1 MKPSC
6 WLLLPHRHRLSVLW
20 QCRWWHWPTSRLTE
34 TERGRLFVWH
44 AKPRHRGG
52 RWGRHPCTQFVQCS
66 GEGFHSV
73 CMYSLRAVGLLAAR
87 ADLSPRSHR
96 PVEARKHRAPAVKF
110 GTSGRG
116 SLTTSASPGP
126 QYSAESGIGKQ
137 QLSRHKSSGSVKF
150 TTAKRFV
157 EKEVVTPGPDAY
169 SGDGGAVL
177 SRNRSTPAFTMGAR

>member
-1 MKPSC
+1 MADKPTHGNRT
-6 WLLLPHRHRLSVLW
+6 WPPIRLA
-20 QCRWWHWPTSRLTE
+20 RKAATP
-34 TERGRLFVWH
+34 G
-44 AKPRHRGG
+44 
-52 RWGRHPCTQFVQCS
+52 
-66 GEGFHSV
+66 
-73 CMYSLRAVGLLAAR
+73 RAVGQAPLHPIRTMLWRRISLGMYSPRAVDLLAAR
-87 ADLSPRSHR
+87 ADLPPRSHR

-150 TTAKRFV
+150 PTAKRFV